1 MDAARWR
8 EVRTLLEAALELDPS
23 ERPAFV
29 AAIGDPQLRGD
40 VQRLLERE
48 AEASPLFARSPLAVA
63 GEALAAS
70 RPEDHDRDQIGRR
83 IGPYRLDSLLGSGG
97 MGSVYR
103 AHRVDGRFE
112 QTVAIKLVLSAHPGL
127 RDRFRNEQG
136 ILAGLK
142 HPAIAQLLDGGET
155 EDGTPFIAMEFVEGV
170 SITDYCRA
178 HLPDAEARV
187 RLMIEVADALAH
199 AHRNLVVHRDI
210 KPSNILVTAEGHPM
224 LLDFGIA
231 KLVGAERGEAL
242 TVHTIGPMTPAYAAP
257 EQFEGLPI
265 GVHTDVYQFGVLLY
279 RLLSGRL
286 PFDVGT
292 GDALAWGRAVLDTE
306 PRTLGRSL
314 SEARRSGEAG
324 DAARI
329 PGREAER
336 DLEAIVR
343 RAMEREPVR
352 RYGSIDLLVAD
363 LEAYIGG
370 RPVGARRGGTW
381 YGVRRFVRRHRVAVA
396 TAALASVGLLAT
408 TGIALRQAHLARIE
422 AERSRLAVEYIQEV
436 FRAADP
442 NTGRGGQRS
451 AEDLLDLATER
462 IGPKME
468 AYPDLRGP
476 LQVLIAT
483 AYSNLGA
490 MNRAVPAFDAAIVDL
505 RNQGAPALELGVAL
519 QRGSWAAQRNG
530 DRAQALAWVDEAE
543 RLVRDS
549 GPEALQVRDG
559 LAETRWLIA
568 REVDAFEESLAIAE
582 AALAALD
589 AAPPDIRDA
598 LRSRVLRRMGTS
610 LTDLGRFPEAEIAL
624 NEAVAL
630 SERAYGA
637 DDYWTL
643 RARQTL
649 GWHYGSRGEPAR
661 ALAVL
666 EPVGERLLALFG
678 PLSLE
683 YAGNLY
689 NRANAYAMQGEHER
703 ALQTYRESLTA
714 TESAVD
720 PGSSQIGSLWWNI
733 AVQLT
738 ALGRHEEARD
748 ALLEVERKWVGTL
761 EAESLMRSRLH
772 LATARNALD
781 RGDREGSERLVG
793 MALAARWGGEDHAD
807 HAEAWALDAELAAL
821 RGDRA
826 GAAASWREAA
836 GLLRATGD
844 PRWVEKATR
853 WEAQAT
859 EIESRR

>member
-8 EVRTLLEAALELDPS
+8 EVRNLLEAALELDPS

-29 AAIGDPQLRGD
+29 AGIGDPQLRGD

-70 RPEDHDRDQIGRR
+70 RPESPDREQIGRR
-83 IGPYRLDSLLGSGG
+83 IGPYQLESLLGEGG

-103 AHRVDGRFE
+103 ARRVDGRFE
-112 QTVAIKLVLSAHPGL
+112 QIVAIKLVLSAHPGL
-127 RDRFRNEQG
+127 RGRFRSEQG
-136 ILAGLK
+136 ILAGLQ
-142 HPAIAQLLDGGET
+142 HAGIAQLLDGGET
-155 EDGTPFIAMEFVEGV
+155 ADGVPYLAMEYVDGL
-170 SITDYCRA
+170 SITDYCRT
-178 HLPDAEARV
+178 HLPDAEGRV
-187 RLMIEVADALAH
+187 RLLIEVAGALAH

-210 KPSNILVTAEGHPM
+210 KPSNILVTADGRPM

-231 KLVGAERGEAL
+231 KLIGEERGAAL
-242 TVHTIGPMTPAYAAP
+242 TVQTIGPMTPAYAAP
-257 EQFEGLPI
+257 EQFESGPI
-265 GVHTDVYQFGVLLY
+265 GVHTDVYQFGVLMY

-292 GDALAWGRAVLDTE
+292 SDALAWARAVLDTE

-343 RAMEREPVR
+343 RAMEREPAR

-490 MNRAVPAFDAAIVDL
+490 MNRAVPAFEAAIADL
-505 RNQGAPALELGVAL
+505 RSHGAGPLDLGAAL

-530 DRAQALAWVDEAE
+530 DRALAQAWAEEAE
-543 RLVRDS
+543 NLVRGG
-549 GPEALQVRDG
+549 GPEAIRIRDG
-559 LAETRWLIA
+559 LAETRWQIA
-568 REVDAFEESLAIAE
+568 REASLNEE
-582 AALAALD
+582 ALAHARSALAPLD
-589 AAPPDIRDA
+589 AAPADLRDPM
-598 LRSRVLRRMGTS
+598 RSRALHRIGTS
-610 LTDLGRFPEAEIAL
+610 LTDLGRHAEAEAAL
-624 NEAVAL
+624 REAVAL
-630 SERAYGA
+630 AEAALGP
-637 DDYWTL
+637 DDYRTL
-643 RARQTL
+643 RVRQTL
-649 GWHYGSRGEPAR
+649 GWHYTVRGEPAR
-661 ALAVL
+661 GLAVL

-683 YAGNLY
+683 YAGNLH
-689 NRANAYAMQGEHER
+689 NRANAYRAQGEYER
-703 ALQTYRESLTA
+703 ALQVYRESLA
-714 TESAVD
+714 AAEVAVD
-720 PGSSQIGSLWWNI
+720 PGAAQIGSLWWNI
-733 AVQLT
+733 ATMLS
-738 ALGRHEEARD
+738 ALGMHEEAHA
-748 ALLEVERKWVGTL
+748 ALAEVERKWVGTL
-761 EAESLMRSRLH
+761 EAEAPVRGRFHVS
-772 LATARNALD
+772 AARNALD
-781 RGDREGSERLVG
+781 RGDREGSERLVEI
-793 MALAARWGGEDHAD
+793 ALAARWRDVDVVD